1 MLPRFG
7 WVPTHRFCCG
17 EPQWPI
23 VTPSEM
29 ESARGPR
36 LEMGRVYSQFKKPSA
51 HHGTDNSH
59 CRPWPTW
66 NLAES
71 EFVFLKVNAWKRLT
85 ITFPPAFLIHLWLL
99 YTKQYASSSYWLSC
113 YTQSISMCAC
123 CQHTHGRLFRLTLK
137 LTRLFEWFTGIRCAE
152 RSYFAPSL
160 ILSHRWIFHET
171 AIFIAIFTS
180 NMLLPP
186 CFSVGL
192 ISYSKFTFPTTE
204 LGTVNHCCIS
214 IIFWEPN
221 ATELFLKSSINHLT
235 SGHLHPVALNMI
247 LFKWAQSGRGG
258 SLSVKINCDIFSNQT
273 FFHKY
278 FDKTRG
284 THSLSVRAMG
294 FARLCNRG

>member
-1 MLPRFG
+1 MESHSDPLLLRVKWKAHEAPVWR
-7 WVPTHRFCCG
+7 WVVF
-17 EPQWPI
+17 
-23 VTPSEM
+23 TPSLR
-29 ESARGPR
+29 SHPR
-36 LEMGRVYSQFKKPSA
+36 MIA
-51 HHGTDNSH
+51 DH

-152 RSYFAPSL
+152 RSYFDPSL

-221 ATELFLKSSINHLT
+221 ATELFFYHQLI
-235 SGHLHPVALNMI
+235 I
-247 LFKWAQSGRGG
+247 
-258 SLSVKINCDIFSNQT
+258 
-273 FFHKY
+273 
-278 FDKTRG
+278 
-284 THSLSVRAMG
+284 
-294 FARLCNRG
+294 